1 MINRLKYSLV
11 KFLEKIPYLQFIIY
25 NNLVNFKF
33 LLPHDKDYLGL
44 KLLFKKNEV
53 GTFLDIGGNI
63 GLSTLSFRQMGF
75 KNNEILIFE
84 PDKYLIKKYLNK
96 LKIQDKK
103 IKIYPFGLSN
113 RTQLKLLYKA
123 SYKKLKI
130 HVNNS
135 FSKRYIYEKIK
146 NNYPDKYKLF
156 KYTKTKYELKIFDNI
171 NLDKNI
177 SFIKIDVEGYDH
189 FVLEGMKKFL
199 KKNNPVFLI
208 EFNKSN
214 FMRIWKKLKN
224 KYLCYTF
231 DIEKKSFT
239 RFSNT
244 KISNLMKGYI
254 FDKRYN
260 KNSINFFLIPKKFK
274 I

>member
-1 MINRLKYSLV
+1 MI
-11 KFLEKIPYLQFIIY
+11 
-25 NNLVNFKF
+25 NFKF

-44 KLLFKKNEV
+44 KLLFKKSEV

-84 PDKYLIKKYLNK
+84 PDKSLIKKYLSK

-113 RTQLKLLYKA
+113 KNQFKLLYKA
-123 SYKKLKI
+123 SYKNLKI

-135 FSKRYIYEKIK
+135 FSKDYIYEKIK
-146 NNYPDKYKLF
+146 NNYPYKYKFF
-156 KYTKTKYELKIFDNI
+156 KYTKTKYKLKVFDNI
-171 NLDKNI
+171 NLNKNI

-189 FVLEGMKKFL
+189 LVLEGMKKFL
-199 KKNNPVFLI
+199 KKIIQFFLI

-214 FMRIWKKLKN
+214 FMKIWRKLKS
-224 KYLCYTF
+224 KYLCYRF
-231 DIEKKSFT
+231 DIEK
-239 RFSNT
+239 
-244 KISNLMKGYI
+244 NLYKV
-254 FDKRYN
+254 F
-260 KNSINFFLIPKKFK
+260 
-274 I
+274 

>member
-1 MINRLKYSLV
+1 MFNTLKYSLV
-11 KFLEKIPYLQFIIY
+11 KFLEKVPYIQFIIY
-25 NNLVNFKF
+25 NNLANFKF

-44 KLLFKKNEV
+44 KLLFNKNKA

-63 GLSTLSFRQMGF
+63 GLSTLSFRKMGF
-75 KNNEILIFE
+75 QNNEIVIFE

-96 LKIQDKK
+96 LKIKDKK
-103 IKIYPFGLSN
+103 IKIYPYGLSN
-113 RTQLKLLYKA
+113 RSQLKFLYKA
-123 SYKKLKI
+123 SYKNLKI

-135 FSKRYIYEKIK
+135 FSKKYIYEKIK
-146 NNYPDKYKLF
+146 NNYPNKYKFF
-156 KYTKTKYELKIFDNI
+156 KYTKTKYKLKIFDNI
-171 NLDKNI
+171 NLNKDI

-199 KKNNPVFLI
+199 KKNSPVFLI

-214 FMRIWKKLKN
+214 FMPIWKKLNN

-244 KISNLMKGYI
+244 KISKLIKGYI

-274 I
+274 F